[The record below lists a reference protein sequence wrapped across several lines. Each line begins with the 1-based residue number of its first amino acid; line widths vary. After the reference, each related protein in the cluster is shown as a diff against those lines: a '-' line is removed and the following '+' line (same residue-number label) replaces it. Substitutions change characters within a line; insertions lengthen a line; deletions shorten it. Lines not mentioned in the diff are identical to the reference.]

1 MRDAA
6 MRVEAGISLR
16 RAAKQIGVSDNTLR
30 VYEID
35 PAAVKSST
43 KRDAIADYY
52 RRLRTFLGMHAADE

>member
-35 PAAVKSST
+35 PAAVKSES

-52 RRLRTFLGMHAADE
+52 RRLRTFLGMHAAAE